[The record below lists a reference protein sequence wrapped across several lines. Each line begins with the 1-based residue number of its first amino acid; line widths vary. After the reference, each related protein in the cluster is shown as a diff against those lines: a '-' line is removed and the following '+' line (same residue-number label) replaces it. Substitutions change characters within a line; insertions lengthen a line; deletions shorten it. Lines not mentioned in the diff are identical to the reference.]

1 MVFICSECHRIIDP
15 NVVHWEDGV
24 PLPDGMGFELK
35 DPKHAMYNLCYDCI
49 CKLGE
54 GKIKTLNIES
64 MKHLNG
70 KIK

>member
-1 MVFICSECHRIIDP
+1 MIFICSECGRRIYPDR
-15 NVVHWEDGV
+15 VHWENGV
-24 PLPDGMGFELK
+24 PLPDGLGFELK
-35 DPKHAMYNLCYDCI
+35 EPNAMYNLGYDCI

-64 MKHLNG
+64 MKRING